1 MFFKFI
7 CIYLKNTLFIIWEEI
22 FHLYLVFVF
31 RLMHMG
37 EHEHA
42 AQLYISVEMFKEA
55 IDSLISAEDWSR
67 ARKIAKELDPVYENY
82 VETKYKDRLLKKG
95 DVEQLADVGKKYKYH

>member
-1 MFFKFI
+1 MSLFK
-7 CIYLKNTLFIIWEEI
+7 CAN
-22 FHLYLVFVF
+22 LVIF
-31 RLMHMG
+31 RLMQMG

-55 IDSLISAEDWSR
+55 IDSLIAAEDWSR

-95 DVEQLADVGKKYKYH
+95 DVEQLADVGK